1 MKRLL
6 LFTLLLP
13 SLAQAKPA
21 RYPFSRALCKQGT
34 KRFEVKL
41 ESIYK
46 SGDPDDDSEGA
57 QFISIGGRE
66 AEMRQGKNLTD
77 GSYTFVKPL
86 TGSLCDKTAAFAL
99 SETLL
104 AVLYQADNRPFQEV
118 LHVAF
123 FDLGKKKVTQVENN
137 LGPLGEVIATKEG
150 FAFSNVIARSDADF
164 VKHKSPWGK
173 ELSGSDQDLGAYRRV
188 SLEGDK
194 VKIAFDPALSY
205 KESDWK
211 DFYATENEFLEDAGW
226 DAASGKF
233 TNNVV
238 YVTAYFNRKE
248 GPEEQKCIAMT
259 KARGVAI
266 ADDKWR
272 CRKIQH

>member
-6 LFTLLLP
+6 LIALLLP
-13 SLAQAKPA
+13 SPALAKPM
-21 RYPFSRALCKQGT
+21 RYPFSRASCKAGP
-34 KRFEVKL
+34 KNFEVKL
-41 ESIYK
+41 ESIFK

-57 QFISIGGRE
+57 QFISIGGRD
-66 AEMRQGKNLTD
+66 AEKRDGKNLTE

-99 SETLL
+99 SGKLV

-123 FDLGKKKVTQVENN
+123 FDIAKKKVTQVEGN
-137 LGPLGEVIATKEG
+137 LGPLGDVIAAKEG

-188 SLEGDK
+188 SLDGDK
-194 VKIAFDPALSY
+194 IKISFDPSLSY
-205 KESDWK
+205 SVSEWK
-211 DFYATENEFLEDAGW
+211 DFYSSEKEFLADAGW
-226 DAASGKF
+226 DPATGKF
-233 TNNVV
+233 ANEVV
-238 YVTAYFNRKE
+238 YAVAYFNRKE
-248 GPEEQKCIAMT
+248 GVEEQKCIAMT
-259 KARGVAI
+259 TARGAAI
-266 ADDKWR
+266 AEEKWR
-272 CRKIQH
+272 CRKIAH